1 MCEKDYFA
9 PFDILLTIYIYIY
22 IYILKFGLEIYI
34 ILDIP

>member
-22 IYILKFGLEIYI
+22 ILKFGLEIYI